1 MVFFKKGFGLLLIAI
16 TFCLLKF
23 SAPTFVESFYSTNVF
38 LSIRHFYN
46 QLNHFFHFPISYI
59 FLVISIAYLL
69 FLIYR
74 FFKKGKS
81 KTAIFLNISN
91 FLGILFFVFYLVW
104 GYNYNRPTLESKLL
118 SPLDQEIQTQELR
131 DEIANISQK
140 AIELRRSIIADS
152 LPFSVLTTDKEVGK
166 MVKLSLSESLPK
178 FNKLISNIPI
188 RSLPDGL
195 LMNCGIV
202 GQYFPFTGESNFDV
216 GMHDIRKPVVIAH
229 ELFHAMGHCLE
240 SDCDFLA
247 YHYMKS
253 SNSVYIRYSAE
264 MEYLKY
270 LLNDLRQRD
279 TLDFKQNLPKLIPIA
294 LKMDFDAI
302 RENRLKYEGFFSVL
316 GDGVNNLFLKFQG
329 VQEGVKSYD
338 KLVPMVYKWKIVS
351 QKENLEDLIFKPK

>member
-74 FFKKGKS
+74 FFKKGKT
-81 KTAIFLNISN
+81 KTAIFLKISN

-104 GYNYNRPTLESKLL
+104 GYNYNRPTLE
-118 SPLDQEIQTQELR
+118 IQTQEIKK
-131 DEIANISQK
+131 EIAIIAQK

-279 TLDFKQNLPKLIPIA
+279 TLDFKQNLPKLIPLA

-302 RENRLKYEGFFSVL
+302 REW
-316 GDGVNNLFLKFQG
+316 KF
-329 VQEGVKSYD
+329 
-338 KLVPMVYKWKIVS
+338 VS
-351 QKENLEDLIFKPK
+351 QKEILENLIFKPK